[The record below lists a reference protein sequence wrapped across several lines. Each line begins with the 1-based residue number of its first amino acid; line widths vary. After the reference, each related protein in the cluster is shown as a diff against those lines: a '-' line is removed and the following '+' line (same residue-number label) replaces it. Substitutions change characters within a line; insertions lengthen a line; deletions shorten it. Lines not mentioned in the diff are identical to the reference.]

1 MTEFS
6 TIDAQA
12 TDSMS
17 FNANVVGK
25 QQEEVIDI
33 AEMKFRT
40 DMFIK
45 DLVEKVAKFNDLS
58 ARTDNYLYDLLQ
70 DCYDTFAVISKTSSN
85 IASVACEQLDNY
97 CAKNSISGGK
107 DIKLLSKFMNS
118 VFKGLDRSRI
128 STYSYVIKYGV
139 SNNVAAGE
147 LAAEIKRMGG
157 IQKIKEAS
165 FKEVAVKTKAKAEE
179 NLQQAQTKVSQTSMG
194 VVDIPMALGEVSKL
208 STGDQVILIATI
220 TAERKFVI
228 RAATSDATIIKSAVL
243 AVSKPK
249 VTKVQTQEIDSAEEF
264 TITANEAELEAA

>member
-33 AEMKFRT
+33 AEMRFRT

-45 DLVEKVAKFNDLS
+45 ELVEKVAKFNDLS

-70 DCYDTFAVISKTSSN
+70 DCYDTFVVISKPRSN

-97 CAKNSISGGK
+97 CAKNSVSGGK

-118 VFKGLDRSRI
+118 VFKGLDRSKI

-139 SNNVAAGE
+139 KHNITTGA

-165 FKEVAVKTKAKAEE
+165 FDDAVTNYKAKVDE
-179 NLQQAQTKVSQTSMG
+179 NFQKAQTIVSQTSMG
-194 VVDIPMALGEVSKL
+194 VVDIPIAMGAVSKL
-208 STGDQVILIATI
+208 SAGEQVVLIATI
-220 TAERKFVI
+220 NSERKFVI
-228 RAATSDATIIKSAVL
+228 QAATSDATVIKSAVL
-243 AVSKPK
+243 AAAKPK
-249 VTKVQTQEIDSAEEF
+249 ATIVQPKEDDNAEA
-264 TITANEAELEAA
+264 TTTADVAELEAA